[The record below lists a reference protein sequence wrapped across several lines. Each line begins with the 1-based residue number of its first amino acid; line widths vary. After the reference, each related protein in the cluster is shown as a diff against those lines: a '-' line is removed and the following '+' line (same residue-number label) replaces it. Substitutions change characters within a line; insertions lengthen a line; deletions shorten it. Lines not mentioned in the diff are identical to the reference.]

1 MRNLSTFVVLL
12 LVIAVALRVDFVFTI
27 LYLVVAVYAL
37 SHVWVQRSRKGLS
50 IERRFVDRAFYGD
63 QVTVTL
69 QVRNKGVLPVPWLQ
83 LHESLPVRLTALAH
97 YRQVLS
103 LRPHEQRRLL
113 YTFRCGQRGY
123 YPLGPLALQ
132 TGDLLGMVR
141 QRQGQLP
148 EDRIIVYPRVVS
160 MQKLGLP
167 TRSPLV
173 ALPSR
178 YPLFEDP
185 ARVMGVRDY
194 EDGDS
199 PRRIHWTATASA
211 NRLLVKQY
219 QPAVARETLICL
231 DMDGESYGQ
240 RQRYT
245 ATELAIVVAA
255 SVANHIVVREG
266 LPVGLATEAF
276 DSVLEGTTQFYL
288 PPRAERAHLM
298 NILEALARVQITSPA
313 PLTSVLRRGRTS
325 LSWGATVLVI
335 TGRESSVLFDSL
347 VHLRRAGFA
356 VALVLVQP
364 TQPSAGLRERADM
377 MHVPVHRV
385 WQESDLEAWQ

>member
-1 MRNLSTFVVLL
+1 MRNLFTFIVLL
-12 LVIAVALRVDFVFTI
+12 LVIAVALRVEFIFTI

-37 SHVWVQRSRKGLS
+37 SHVWVQRSRRSLS
-50 IERRFVDRAFYGD
+50 VDRRFVDRAFYGD
-63 QVTVTL
+63 RVTVTL
-69 QVRNKGVLPVPWLQ
+69 QVRNTSVLPVPWLQ

-103 LRPHEQRRLL
+103 LRSRENRRLL

-123 YPLGPLALQ
+123 YPIGPLTLR

-141 QRQGQLP
+141 QRQGRVS
-148 EDRIIVYPRVVS
+148 EHRIIVYPRVVS

-167 TRSPLV
+167 TR
-173 ALPSR
+173 PSR
-178 YPLFEDP
+178 VPLFEDP

-194 EDGDS
+194 QRGDS

-231 DMDGESYGQ
+231 DLDSESYGQ

-245 ATELAIVVAA
+245 ATELAIVIAA

-266 LPVGLATEAF
+266 LPVGLATEAV
-276 DSVLEGTTQFYL
+276 DSVLEETTQFSL
-288 PPRAERAHLM
+288 PPRSERAHLM
-298 NILEALARVQITSPA
+298 SILEALARVQITSPA
-313 PLTSVLRRGRTS
+313 PLTSVLRRASTS

-335 TGRESSVLFDSL
+335 TGRESSALFDSL
-347 VHLRRAGFA
+347 VQLRHAGFA
-356 VALVLVQP
+356 VALILVQP
-364 TQPSAGLRERADM
+364 ARPSADLQNRADV
-377 MHVPVHRV
+377 MHVPIYRV
-385 WQESDLEAWQ
+385 WQESDLEGWQ